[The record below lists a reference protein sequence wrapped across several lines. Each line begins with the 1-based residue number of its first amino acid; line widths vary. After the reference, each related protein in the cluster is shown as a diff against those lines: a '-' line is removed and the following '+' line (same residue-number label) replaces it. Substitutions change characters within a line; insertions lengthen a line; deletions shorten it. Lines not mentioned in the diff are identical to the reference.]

1 MRNGKTRGN
10 LMTKLK
16 LTEEQRKFLE
26 NNFNNFS
33 EEQINSKVQFYMC
46 GIPVGP
52 LENLRDY
59 CTMEGID
66 AQLAKA
72 DGMPAALIYFAH
84 MYQPQKWEIAKMT
97 VTKLE
102 A

>member
-1 MRNGKTRGN
+1 
-10 LMTKLK
+10 MTKLK

-33 EEQINSKVQFYMC
+33 EEQINSKVQFYMW
-46 GIPVGP
+46 GRPAGS

-66 AQLAKA
+66 AQLTKA
-72 DGMPAALIYFAH
+72 DGMPAAIIYFSH